1 MHNRMADFK
10 KHSVEDLQ
18 KEIAEKR
25 ESLRSF
31 RFGEAGSRTRNV
43 RSGRTLRREIARME
57 TELSARRIAETKK
70 NG

>member
-1 MHNRMADFK
+1 MADFK

-18 KEIAEKR
+18 KEISEKR

-57 TELSARRIAETKK
+57 TELSVRRIAETKK